1 MKRYVLLSGR
11 QTDKQKGIKM
21 LREDQHREAALTDFA
36 ILLGAFPD
44 AVNLYN
50 GKDGLENRTGMW
62 WTNDYATSINNSGEG
77 KFVAVDGNG
86 LKKILKPYNG
96 FVGVRPAFRFAD
108 YFYDFKD
115 FVEYDNEIEK
125 AYLDEYPQMITSDRE
140 ATELESMFLN
150 DELKETGKVYT
161 TDSDYY
167 LGKEEFVP
175 RKFKQYEHNGKK
187 YIRVVPENVY
197 LDCRL
202 SNGRE
207 VKEGEPYWIE
217 VQPVRWILDYDY
229 GMAISEK
236 ILFAGVCRMK
246 DERFDRCTGDLYM
259 NRYLREV
266 FAKDIDANVKE
277 AEIASEKKD
286 SVVKVKV

>member
-1 MKRYVLLSGR
+1 MKRYVLLSDI
-11 QTDKQKGIKM
+11 QTDMQKGIKM
-21 LREDQHREAALTDFA
+21 LREPQHREAALTDFA

-44 AVNLYN
+44 AINLCGRN
-50 GKDGLENRTGMW
+50 GRLEDRTGMW

-86 LKKILKPYNG
+86 LKRILEPYNG

-115 FVEYDNEIEK
+115 FVEYDNDIEK
-125 AYLDEYPQMITSDRE
+125 AYLDEYPQMVASDKD
-140 ATELESMFLN
+140 AQELESRFLN
-150 DELKETGKVYT
+150 DELSETGKVYT

-167 LGKEEFVP
+167 PGKEEFVP
-175 RKFKQYEHNGKK
+175 RKFKQYEYNGKK
-187 YIRVVPENVY
+187 YIRVVPEDVY

-207 VKEGEPYWIE
+207 VKDGEAYWIE

-236 ILFAGVCRMK
+236 ILFAGICRMK
-246 DERFDRCTGDLYM
+246 DEKFDGYTGDQYM
-259 NRYLREV
+259 NKYLREV
-266 FAKDIDANVKE
+266 FAKDIDSNVKE
-277 AEIASEKKD
+277 AETVGVKSD
-286 SVVKVKV
+286 NVVKVKV